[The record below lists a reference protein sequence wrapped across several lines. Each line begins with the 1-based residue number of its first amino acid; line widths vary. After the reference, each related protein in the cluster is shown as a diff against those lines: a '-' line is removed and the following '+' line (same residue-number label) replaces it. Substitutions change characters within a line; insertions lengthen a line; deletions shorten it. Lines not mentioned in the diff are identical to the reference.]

1 MENTTIQNSDCGCD
15 PYLLSLVETSN
26 GQQAVAKR
34 SGRSTG
40 LLLASIT
47 GGAAIAL
54 SVVCFP
60 FVSPALRRVVLPY
73 VPASTQQVENVM
85 KALARSSGRGNK
97 LIDLG
102 SGDGRIVLAAGQKGF
117 QSHGVELNTVLVL
130 YSKLTA
136 WRQRIKNATFSRQDL
151 FKVDYTK
158 YNNIVIFGVEEMM
171 PELEAL
177 FEQSLKS
184 SSQVIA
190 CRFPLPNWKPSH
202 VIGEGIDTVWVYEV

>member
-1 MENTTIQNSDCGCD
+1 MENSNTQNSDCGCD
-15 PYLLSLVETSN
+15 SYLVSLVETSN
-26 GQQAVAKR
+26 GQQAVTNE

-85 KALARSSGRGNK
+85 KALSRSSGTDKK

-102 SGDGRIVLAAGQKGF
+102 SGDGRIVLAAGQRGF

-158 YNNIVIFGVEEMM
+158 YDNIVIFGVEEMM
-171 PELEAL
+171 PELETL
-177 FEQSLKS
+177 FKQSLKS

-190 CRFPLPNWKPSH
+190 CRFPLPNWKPAH
-202 VIGEGIDTVWVYEV
+202 VIGKGIDTVWVYEV